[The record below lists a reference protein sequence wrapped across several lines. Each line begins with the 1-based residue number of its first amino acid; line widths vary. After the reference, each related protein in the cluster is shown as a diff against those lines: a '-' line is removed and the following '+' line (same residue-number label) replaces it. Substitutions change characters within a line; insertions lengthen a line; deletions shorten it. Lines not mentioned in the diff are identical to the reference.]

1 MTTACDTTR
10 PMDAKELNALV
21 HDREAAF
28 YDDRFLID
36 YDARVGAE
44 VRRDL
49 TRLLGA
55 PPHARRALD
64 VACGTGYGAIG
75 LALAGLADE
84 VHATDLSTEMVRRTR
99 ANAAQTRVDVHLAL
113 NDAERLPYADN
124 SFDLVVARGALHHLP
139 DPLGALSEIR
149 RVLEPGGTAIV
160 LAEPTPAGE
169 AQVGAV
175 VGTAV
180 KVVEAIKRALRRAPD
195 YEHQHWE
202 LASMA
207 ANLHTFEPTDIAAY
221 AEKAG
226 FEDISVG
233 TASWAWILV
242 LGLNYYLVGEIPF
255 LSRNALARG
264 IARRA
269 CDVAGSFDRAVSDSL
284 MPGAWRHTIQAV
296 LR

>member
-1 MTTACDTTR
+1 
-10 PMDAKELNALV
+10 MDAKELNASV

-36 YDARVGAE
+36 YDRRIGRE

-49 TRLLGA
+49 AHLLGVPRRA
-55 PPHARRALD
+55 KRALD

-75 LALAGLADE
+75 LAVADLADH
-84 VHATDLSTEMVRRTR
+84 VHASDLSTEMMRRTR
-99 ANAAQTRVDVHLAL
+99 DNAAGAGALVHLTQ
-113 NDAERLPYADN
+113 NDAEKLPYASG
-124 SFDLVVARGALHHLP
+124 SFDLVLARGALHHLP
-139 DPLGALSEIR
+139 DPLGALTEFR
-149 RVLEPGGTAIV
+149 RVLAPGGIAIV
-160 LAEPTPAGE
+160 LAEPTPSGE
-169 AQVGAV
+169 RQVGRV
-175 VGTAV
+175 VGSVV
-180 KVVEAIKRALRRAPD
+180 KVVETLKKIARRPD
-195 YEHQHWE
+195 DAEHRTWE

-207 ANLHTFEPTDIAAY
+207 ANLHTFEPTDI

-255 LSRNALARG
+255 LSRNPV
-264 IARRA
+264 ARRA
-269 CDVAGSFDRAVSDSL
+269 ARALADAAGAFDRAFSDTFL
-284 MPGAWRHTIQAV
+284 PQGWRHTIQAV